1 MPSTGYFAAPR
12 QLTVPEIRRHIPIV
26 LTRSLRYTYIP
37 IIVITMEADMRY
49 ARIMGVTAVAIL
61 WTEFATQAADL
72 PGCTAPAGFQDDPHP
87 AIAPMD
93 QLVSHT
99 EEI

>member
-1 MPSTGYFAAPR
+1 
-12 QLTVPEIRRHIPIV
+12 
-26 LTRSLRYTYIP
+26 
-37 IIVITMEADMRY
+37 MRY

-61 WTEFATQAADL
+61 WTAFATRAADL
-72 PGCTAPAGFQDDPHP
+72 PGCTAPAGFQDNPHP

-99 EEI
+99 EEIVIAGRWWP